1 VAIASAILLAAP
13 LLHAQQSSAS
23 AQPSSAAKQAEA
35 KAAEEGDKVFK
46 WIIMHAEK
54 PRKATEAKAAAVAA
68 PAAPPAKHAAAP
80 APAPAARRA
89 KDEGITERVTPL
101 APAAGAAVAASPAS
115 AGAPVATAAPAP
127 APAASTPST
136 ALALAPK
143 TSEPPPAPEPEP
155 EEEDEPLVMVKSAD
169 PEMPRSLLTGQMTKG
184 TVQVRFEV
192 KPDGSVDDVEVV
204 KSTQQKLNRS
214 ATTAVSQW
222 RFKPIKHAQY
232 GMVEMVFDP
241 DR

>member
-68 PAAPPAKHAAAP
+68 PAAPLAKHAAAP
-80 APAPAARRA
+80 APAPVAHRA

-101 APAAGAAVAASPAS
+101 IPPTGAAVAASPAS

-127 APAASTPST
+127 AASTPST

-143 TSEPPPAPEPEP
+143 TTEPPPAPEPEP